1 MSFRQTEILEIARRE
16 GKVTVEGLA
25 DRFGV
30 TLQTIRRDLTDLA
43 DQGRLARVHGGAVLP
58 SGTVNIAYEERRALH
73 SAAKTAIGQAAA
85 ALVAPGAAVCL
96 NIGTTTEAVAHA
108 LSGHDDLMMVTNN
121 LNIAA
126 IRQAQ
131 GAECLVTG
139 GRLRPADGGLVGPL
153 AEEAIGQFR
162 FDIALIGCSALGP
175 DGDLLDFDLD
185 EVRVSRA
192 ILRAARETWLVADA
206 SKLAR
211 TAPARIASL
220 GALTGIV
227 TDLILPEPISA
238 LCSETKTQVVIA
250 KTPDEDAR

>member
-1 MSFRQTEILEIARRE
+1 MSFRHAEILEIARRE

-25 DRFGV
+25 ARFDV

-43 DQGRLARVHGGAVLP
+43 DQGRLSRVHGGAVLP
-58 SGTVNIAYEERRALH
+58 LGTVNIAYEERRALG
-73 SAAKTAIGQAAA
+73 AAGKAAIARAAA
-85 ALVAPGAAVCL
+85 GLVSPGAAVCL

-108 LSGHDDLMMVTNN
+108 LADHADLMMVTNN

-131 GAECLVTG
+131 GAECILTG

-153 AEEAIGQFR
+153 AEETIRQFR

-175 DGDLLDFDLD
+175 DGALLDYDLD

-192 ILRAARETWLVADA
+192 ILASARETWLVADS

-211 TAPARIASL
+211 TAPARIGAL
-220 GALTGIV
+220 GDLTGIV
-227 TDLILPEPISA
+227 TDLTLPERLSA
-238 LCSETKTQVVIA
+238 LCSEAETQVLIA
-250 KTPDEDAR
+250 S